1 MIYYQA
7 MQVTKITEFIQNVG
21 RFTLFTGRSYRAFL
35 PIPPFSHMFK
45 DFYEISVRSMPII
58 ALVAAFMGIIM
69 SYQLIYELR
78 TFGAEMYVG
87 GIVAVA
93 VCRELGP
100 VFAAMILA
108 GRLSSG
114 IAAELGTMRI
124 SEQID
129 ALEIMSVNPYNYLV
143 VPRLVAALFMIPM
156 LTVFADAIAIGA
168 SYLVA
173 GNILNI
179 HILKYMDNI
188 RFYLDSMD
196 ILSGLLKSVVF
207 SQIIVIIGSY
217 FGYYTRGGAEGVG
230 KSTTNAVVTA
240 SILILVADYFL
251 TALFFGG

>member
-1 MIYYQA
+1 MIKKSLLGA
-7 MQVTKITEFIQNVG
+7 AENVG
-21 RFTLFTGRSYRAFL
+21 RFSLFVDRSYRSFF
-35 PIPPFSHMFK
+35 PFPPFSHMFK
-45 DFYEISVRSMPII
+45 DLYEISVRSLPII
-58 ALVAAFMGIIM
+58 ILVSAFMGIIM

-114 IAAELGTMRI
+114 IAAEVGTMRI

-129 ALEIMSVNPYNYLV
+129 ALEVMSVNPLNYLV
-143 VPRLVAALFMIPM
+143 APRLLAALVMIPM
-156 LTVFADAIAIGA
+156 LTVFADAIAIAG

-173 GNILNI
+173 GKILHI
-179 HILKYMDNI
+179 HILKYIDNI
-188 RFYLDSMD
+188 RFYLDSLD
-196 ILSGLLKSVVF
+196 ILSGLIKSMAF
-207 SQIIVIIGSY
+207 SQIIVVVGSY
-217 FGYYTRGGAEGVG
+217 FGYFTQGGAEGVG
-230 KSTTNAVVTA
+230 KATTNAVVVA

-251 TALFFGG
+251 TALFFG